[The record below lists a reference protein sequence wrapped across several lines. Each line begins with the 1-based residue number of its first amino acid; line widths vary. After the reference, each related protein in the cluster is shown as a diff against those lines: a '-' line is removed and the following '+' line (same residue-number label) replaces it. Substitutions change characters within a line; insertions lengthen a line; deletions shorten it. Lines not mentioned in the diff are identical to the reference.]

1 MGDEASVRADGA
13 AGSAAKAPGPDL
25 VRREILI
32 PGGHGAA
39 FAAQAGQLVE
49 IIDLEGEQVADFV
62 AFAERNRTEWLSTTH
77 TRSALLRLTA
87 VVGDR
92 LESNWRHPMFEIIRD
107 DVGRNDIITSMCDDR
122 RYRLD
127 YGVEGHRSCR
137 TNFAEALEPW
147 GIAEWQIPD
156 PFNFFQN
163 APILPDRTFGNDI
176 PTGKPGDKLVLRT
189 LMDSI
194 VSVSACP
201 QDLNP
206 CNGFHPSPLLVRI
219 LDPPAAPSVRAGRHD
234 RRAPAAHRGRIPG
247 SVHRRPDG
255 RGVPRAPPAARALS
269 RPRGLLRGG
278 CTPTAGA
285 RGIDRSRHLP
295 CRV

>member
-1 MGDEASVRADGA
+1 MTDAASAGDGQVAAAS
-13 AGSAAKAPGPDL
+13 GPDSPEQEYL
-25 VRREILI
+25 V
-32 PGGHGAA
+32 PGGHGTA
-39 FAAQAGQLVE
+39 FVARAGQLVE
-49 IIDLEGEQVADFV
+49 IEDVAGQQVADFI

-77 TRSALLRLTA
+77 TRSSVLRLTVQA
-87 VVGDR
+87 GDR
-92 LESNWRHPMFEIIRD
+92 LDSNWRRPMFEILQD

-137 TNFAEALEPW
+137 TNFTEALEPW

-163 APILPDRTFGNDI
+163 APIHPDRTFGNEI
-176 PTGKPGDKLVLRT
+176 PTGRPGDKLVLRT

-206 CNGFHPSPLLVRI
+206 CNGFHPSPLRI
-219 LDPPAAPSVRAGRHD
+219 RVLG
-234 RRAPAAHRGRIPG
+234 APADP
-247 SVHRRPDG
+247 S
-255 RGVPRAPPAARALS
+255 
-269 RPRGLLRGG
+269 
-278 CTPTAGA
+278 
-285 RGIDRSRHLP
+285 
-295 CRV
+295 